1 MAETATLPK
10 IRVELPGSTYKVL
23 IYEDQPKALTATEA
37 ERLFNQYPEV
47 KEIHE
52 RGVHSGRWLR
62 KSKHKGVVRVHGEFK
77 LLDTS
82 KPPI

>member
-10 IRVELPGSTYKVL
+10 IRYKVL

-52 RGVHSGRWLR
+52 RGLHSGRWLR